1 MSEILTGKS
10 NPCPTVF
17 CGCESMGN
25 PFSVDIDVDIDIK
38 VYLMILYVVIIMIG
52 GIKMVL

>member
-1 MSEILTGKS
+1 MSEILTGRS